1 MARPGFSA
9 SAGRARVGADLAAA
23 RIKAGYTLEEAS
35 RRTRIPQRY
44 LEALE
49 SGDYSVFPP
58 GPFLAGYTRQYR
70 QFLGLPEAPPP
81 TVPPAEPERTVTAPL
96 RPSRRTWRQA
106 GKLAAIGAL
115 AAGCLV
121 LLVRIAEALRAG
133 AEVELGESADQ
144 QVVLRPAE
152 PVRARVVADGR
163 EVFAGPLP
171 AGAST
176 RFAAHDRLEVELE
189 SLEQVTI
196 QYNRRALRPLGTE
209 SRPRKLVFVDDT
221 E

>member
-1 MARPGFSA
+1 MAGPGPKG
-9 SAGRARVGADLAAA
+9 SAGRARPGADLAAA
-23 RIKAGYTLEEAS
+23 RTKAGYTLEEAS

-49 SGDYSVFPP
+49 SGDHSVFPP
-58 GPFLAGYTRQYR
+58 GPFLGGYTRQYR
-70 QFLGLPEAPPP
+70 QFLGLPEVPPP
-81 TVPPAEPERTVTAPL
+81 VVEPAEPERTVTAPL
-96 RPSRRTWRQA
+96 RPSRRSWRQA

-121 LLVRIAEALRAG
+121 LLVRIADTLRAG
-133 AEVELGESADQ
+133 AGAELGEAPDQ

-152 PVRARVVADGR
+152 SVRARVVADGR
-163 EVFAGPLP
+163 EVFAGALP

-176 RFAAHDRLEVELE
+176 SFAAHDRLEVEID

-196 QYNRRALRPLGTE
+196 QYNRRELRPLGTE